1 MSFYLSKILW
11 LIVNPFN
18 IFIFITLF
26 TMFLYF
32 INFRRLSLII
42 YLINFI
48 FIALISFLPI
58 GSYLTYIIEKE
69 FHTNTKIPE
78 RVDGILILGGATNP
92 LLFKEFDQIS
102 LNGSAERL
110 VESVM
115 IIRKFEK
122 AKVIFSGGSGIVN
135 RSDLGHSQ
143 VAKLFYKKMGVD
155 INKIFFEDKSRNTHE
170 NIIYS
175 KKIAKPKKN
184 ENWLLI
190 TSAFHMKRALLIA
203 EKNNWKL
210 IPYAVDF
217 KNIKDFKLT
226 PNLNLLSNLN
236 SFQSGLHE
244 WLGLASYYLMG
255 RTEKFL

>member
-26 TMFLYF
+26 TMFLYL

-78 RVDGILILGGATNP
+78 QVDGILILGGATNP

-203 EKNNWKL
+203 EKNNWKF

-217 KNIKDFKLT
+217 KNIKEFKLT

-244 WLGLASYYLMG
+244 WLGLVSYYLMG

>member
-26 TMFLYF
+26 TMFLYL
-32 INFRRLSLII
+32 INFRRISLII

-217 KNIKDFKLT
+217 KNIKEFKLT

-244 WLGLASYYLMG
+244 WLGLVSYYIMG

>member
-18 IFIFITLF
+18 IFILITLF

-32 INFRRLSLII
+32 INSRRLSLII

-78 RVDGILILGGATNP
+78 RLDGILILGGATNP

-155 INKIFFEDKSRNTHE
+155 ISKIFFEDKSRNTHE

-203 EKNNWKL
+203 EKNNWKF

-217 KNIKDFKLT
+217 KNIKEFKLT

-244 WLGLASYYLMG
+244 WLGLVSYYLMG

>member
-18 IFIFITLF
+18 IFILITLF

-32 INFRRLSLII
+32 INSRRLSLII

-122 AKVIFSGGSGIVN
+122 AKVIFSGGSGIIN

-203 EKNNWKL
+203 EKNNWKF

-217 KNIKDFKLT
+217 KNIKEFKLT

-244 WLGLASYYLMG
+244 WLGLVSYYIMG

>member
-69 FHTNTKIPE
+69 FHTNTKFPDQ
-78 RVDGILILGGATNP
+78 VDGILILGGATNP

-203 EKNNWKL
+203 EKNNWKF

-217 KNIKDFKLT
+217 KNIKEFKLT

-244 WLGLASYYLMG
+244 WLGLVSYYLMG

>member
-69 FHTNTKIPE
+69 FHTNTKFPDQ
-78 RVDGILILGGATNP
+78 VDGILILGGATNP

-155 INKIFFEDKSRNTHE
+155 INRIFFEDKSRNTHE

-203 EKNNWKL
+203 EKNNWEF

-217 KNIKDFKLT
+217 KNIKEFKLT

-244 WLGLASYYLMG
+244 WLGLVSYYLMG

>member
-69 FHTNTKIPE
+69 FHTNTKTPE

-143 VAKLFYKKMGVD
+143 VAKQFYKKIGVD
-155 INKIFFEDKSRNTHE
+155 INKIFFEDKSRNTYE

-190 TSAFHMKRALLIA
+190 TSAFHMKRALFIA

-210 IPYAVDF
+210 VPYAVDF
-217 KNIKDFKLT
+217 KNTKEFKLT
-226 PNLNLLSNLN
+226 PNINLLSNLN

-244 WLGLASYYLMG
+244 WLGLVAYYLMG
-255 RTEKFL
+255 RTDKFL

>member
-143 VAKLFYKKMGVD
+143 VAKLFYKKIGVD

-244 WLGLASYYLMG
+244 WLGLTSYYLMG

>member
-69 FHTNTKIPE
+69 FHTNTKFPQQ
-78 RVDGILILGGATNP
+78 VDGILILGGATNP

-122 AKVIFSGGSGIVN
+122 AKVIFSGGSGIIN

-143 VAKLFYKKMGVD
+143 VAKLFYKKIGVD
-155 INKIFFEDKSRNTHE
+155 INKIFFEDKSRNTYE

-217 KNIKDFKLT
+217 KNIKEFKLT

-244 WLGLASYYLMG
+244 WLGLVSYYLMG
-255 RTEKFL
+255 RTDKFL

>member
-69 FHTNTKIPE
+69 FHTNTKFPDQ
-78 RVDGILILGGATNP
+78 VDGILILGGATNP

-143 VAKLFYKKMGVD
+143 VAKLFYKKIGVD

-203 EKNNWKL
+203 EKNNWKF

-217 KNIKDFKLT
+217 KNIKEFKLT

-244 WLGLASYYLMG
+244 WLGLVSYYLIG
-255 RTEKFL
+255 RTENFY

>member
-1 MSFYLSKILW
+1 MSFYLCKILW

-26 TMFLYF
+26 TMFLYL
-32 INFRRLSLII
+32 INFRRISLII

-78 RVDGILILGGATNP
+78 RLDGILILGGATNP

-203 EKNNWKL
+203 EKNNWKF

-217 KNIKDFKLT
+217 KNIKEFKLT

-244 WLGLASYYLMG
+244 WLGLVSYYLMG

>member
-32 INFRRLSLII
+32 INFKRISLII

-203 EKNNWKL
+203 EKNNWKF

-217 KNIKDFKLT
+217 KNIKEFKLT

-244 WLGLASYYLMG
+244 WLGFVSYYLMG

>member
-26 TMFLYF
+26 TMFLYL
-32 INFRRLSLII
+32 INFRRISLII

-143 VAKLFYKKMGVD
+143 VVKLFYKKMGVD

-203 EKNNWKL
+203 EKNNWKF

-217 KNIKDFKLT
+217 KNIKEFKLT

-244 WLGLASYYLMG
+244 WLGLVSYYLMG

>member
-18 IFIFITLF
+18 IFIFINLF

-32 INFRRLSLII
+32 INFKRLSLII

-69 FHTNTKIPE
+69 FHTNTKFPE
-78 RVDGILILGGATNP
+78 QVDGILILGGASNP

-143 VAKLFYKKMGVD
+143 VAKLFYKKIGAD
-155 INKIFFEDKSRNTHE
+155 ISKIFFEDKSRNTHE

-217 KNIKDFKLT
+217 KNVKEFKLI

-244 WLGLASYYLMG
+244 WLGLVSYYLMG